1 MRKKDAIKLNE
12 ELFLQVEKQK
22 TLIEELKNENAEL
35 KTEIAR
41 LKANEVVTAVSEPM
55 KQLEEKVKTI
65 SLNRETEYGA
75 TVIGEIVV
83 SAARYCNSLTR
94 EPSEN
99 AKELVNLIL
108 GRTEVA
114 KAEILKL
121 ISENCDFEAKK
132 DKIIRE
138 KAAAEDYFQSVA
150 AQV

>member
-1 MRKKDAIKLNE
+1 M
-12 ELFLQVEKQK
+12 EKQK
-22 TLIEELKNENAEL
+22 ALVEELKNENAEL
-35 KTEIAR
+35 KAEMAR
-41 LKANEVVTAVSEPM
+41 LKANETATALSKPM

-65 SLNRETEYGA
+65 ALNRETEYGA
-75 TVIGEIVV
+75 MIIGEIVV
-83 SAARYCNSLTR
+83 SAARYCNRLTR